1 MNHPQFPPRVVVVTG
16 ASSGIGQAIA
26 LEFAHRGCNVIVHG
40 RKNLHGLATTA
51 KLCGSALAIA
61 ADLSQSSSLYS
72 LANAA
77 FARFGYVD
85 VWIHAAGADVLT
97 GAAKTWSFEKKLQT
111 LWDIDV
117 RAMSLLSRFVAARQ
131 VNQSSPQNTLPSMI
145 HIGWDQAE
153 AGMEGDSGQYF
164 CAVKAAVAAFSK
176 SLAKSY
182 APKLRVNCL
191 QPGWI
196 QTQWGQST
204 SPEWNQRAENESLL
218 AKWGSPQDIAK
229 LAAAISL
236 GDGEFINGQSIAIN
250 GGWHGGPPNVRSQTS
265 TDPIPPS

>member
-51 KLCGSALAIA
+51 KLCSSPLAIA

-97 GAAKTWSFEKKLQT
+97 GAAKTWSFEKKL
-111 LWDIDV
+111 
-117 RAMSLLSRFVAARQ
+117 
-131 VNQSSPQNTLPSMI
+131 
-145 HIGWDQAE
+145 H
-153 AGMEGDSGQYF
+153 F

-182 APKLRVNCL
+182 APKLRVNCI